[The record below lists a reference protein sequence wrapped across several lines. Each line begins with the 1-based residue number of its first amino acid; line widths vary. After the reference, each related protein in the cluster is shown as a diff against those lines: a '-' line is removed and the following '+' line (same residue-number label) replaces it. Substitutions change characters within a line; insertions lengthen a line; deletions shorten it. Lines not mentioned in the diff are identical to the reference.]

1 MRYAVTV
8 GEQTFDIEVDGDAVR
23 IDGKETP
30 ASLVGIP
37 STPLRQ
43 LVLGSRSR
51 TLAVLREGETW
62 LVQWA
67 GERVAVT
74 VLDERSRRLQAM
86 AAKHGSSGGGAV
98 VRAPMPG
105 LVLRVEVEVG
115 QHVTAGTGLLVLEA
129 MKMENEIAAPTA
141 GVVTGI
147 RVGAGEA
154 VEKGV
159 ALVEIGTDEG

>member
-1 MRYAVTV
+1 MKYAVTI
-8 GEQTFDIEVDGDAVR
+8 GDHTFDIEINGDDVH
-23 IDGKETP
+23 IDGRAAP

-37 STPLRQ
+37 STPLSQ

-74 VLDERSRRLQAM
+74 VLDERSRRLQDM
-86 AAKHGSSGGGAV
+86 AAKQGSSGGGAV

-105 LVLRVEVEVG
+105 LVLRVEVQVG

-159 ALVEIGTDEG
+159 ALVELGAAEG